1 MNNKIHYTSNEIF
14 EIFNE
19 QHRLCSPLDIGADE
33 SFVLTTKTVIRDWR
47 RALDLVKWNELGVF
61 LNKEFKINEP
71 LEKWNSILNPENKKT
86 LGDLCDFLAATAEK
100 ETINPIKILGNECL
114 SAATFITLKNNLRNK
129 GVDVGDLRPST
140 KIKDFLDVYEN
151 FSPLIEEV
159 TLTGVRVFDKLEY
172 EKLEPQRRYK
182 YWIDQILPNYIYKEG
197 SITAGEVETF
207 RDLIQK
213 IIENKKLGETIQ
225 KNLES

>member
-1 MNNKIHYTSNEIF
+1 MNDKSAYTSDELLEIF
-14 EIFNE
+14 KE
-19 QHRLCSPLDIGADE
+19 QHRLCSPLDIEADE

-47 RALDLVKWNELGVF
+47 RARDLVKWDELAVF

-71 LEKWNSILNPENKKT
+71 LERWNSILNPENKKT
-86 LGDLCDFLAATAEK
+86 LGDLCDFLAVTAKK
-100 ETINPIKILGNECL
+100 EIINPIKILGNECL

-129 GVDVGDLRPST
+129 GADVADLRPST

-159 TLTGVRVFDKLEY
+159 TLTGVKVFDKLEY
-172 EKLEPQRRYK
+172 EKLKPQRRYK
-182 YWIDQILPNYIYKEG
+182 YWINQILPSYIYNEG
-197 SITAGEVETF
+197 IITAGEIETF

-213 IIENKKLGETIQ
+213 IIENKKLEEAI
-225 KNLES
+225 

>member
-1 MNNKIHYTSNEIF
+1 MNDKSAYTSDELLEIF
-14 EIFNE
+14 KE
-19 QHRLCSPLDIGADE
+19 QHRLCSPLDIEADE

-47 RALDLVKWNELGVF
+47 RARDLVNWDELAVF

-86 LGDLCDFLAATAEK
+86 LGDLCDFLAVTAKK
-100 ETINPIKILGNECL
+100 EIINPIKILGDECL

-129 GVDVGDLRPST
+129 GVDVVNLRPST

-159 TLTGVRVFDKLEY
+159 TLTGVKVFDKLEY
-172 EKLEPQRRYK
+172 EKLKPQRRYK
-182 YWIDQILPNYIYKEG
+182 YWIDQILPSYIYNEET
-197 SITAGEVETF
+197 IAAGEIETF

-213 IIENKKLGETIQ
+213 IIENKKLEKAI
-225 KNLES
+225 

>member
-1 MNNKIHYTSNEIF
+1 MNCKIRYNSDEILK
-14 EIFNE
+14 IFKE
-19 QHRLCSPLDIGADE
+19 QHRLCSPLDIEVDE

-47 RALDLVKWNELGVF
+47 RALDLVKWNELAVF

-71 LEKWNSILNPENKKT
+71 LEKWNSILNPEDKRT
-86 LGDLCDFLAATAEK
+86 LGELCDFIAKVAEK
-100 ETINPIKILGNECL
+100 EIINPIKILGDECL
-114 SAATFITLKNNLRNK
+114 SAAVFITLKNNLRNK
-129 GVDVGDLRPST
+129 GVDVGDLGPST

-172 EKLEPQRRYK
+172 EKLERQRRYK
-182 YWIDQILPNYIYKEG
+182 YWIGKILPSYICTEG
-197 SITAGEVETF
+197 SVTAGKVETF

-213 IIENKKLGETIQ
+213 IIENKKLGEQI
-225 KNLES
+225 